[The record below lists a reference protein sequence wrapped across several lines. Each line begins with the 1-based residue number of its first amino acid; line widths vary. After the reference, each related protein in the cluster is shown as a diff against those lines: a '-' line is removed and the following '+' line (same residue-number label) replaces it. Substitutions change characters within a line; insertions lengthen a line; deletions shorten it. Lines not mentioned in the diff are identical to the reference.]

1 MSGGPDRLEVH
12 KFGGT
17 SLADAARLDGAARL
31 LQDALSRARCVGV
44 VSAMAGVTDRLIE
57 AAGLASRGDLPAA
70 HAAAEALRA
79 RHHAALDTLGGPS
92 EVREELER
100 LAGELEDLLRAVAL
114 LGDLTPRTRDRILAV
129 GEKLN
134 ARLFACALRRR
145 GVAAVPRDADGFLET
160 DGRFGEASALPGLT
174 DRTVAAA
181 LRPHLERGEVPVVS
195 GFMGR
200 APDGA
205 TTTLGRG
212 GTDLTATLVAAALR
226 ADEVVLWSDVDG
238 VFTADPRVVPQARVV
253 AQLNYREAAELSFYG
268 AKVLHQRTMIPVA
281 PLGIPVRSRNTLQPA
296 AEGTVVDGRFTPG
309 SHPVK
314 AISAVRDQCLLSL
327 EGKGMAGVPGV
338 AARVFSALAGTGIS
352 VTMISQSSSESS
364 ICLAIPERDAA
375 RAEAVL
381 KEAFRPDL
389 SRGDVEEIGV
399 RRGVAL
405 LAAVG
410 LGMAHRPG
418 VAGRIFTA
426 LGAQRINILAI
437 AQGSSE
443 LNVSLAVDAAQADS
457 AVRAVHDAFGLHR
470 QDTGVETADGLEL
483 MLLGCG
489 KVGRA
494 LVEQV
499 LDRHTHFFE
508 RFGLRARIVAVADRG
523 GYLLRPA
530 GLGRDELEVALK
542 AKAEGRP
549 LSVIA
554 GARPAARS
562 LEMVQAALAF
572 RLARPVL
579 VDVSDAE
586 DAGEA
591 FTAALRG
598 GADVVTANKKP
609 LAGPLEAF
617 EALQTAVRETG
628 RILRA
633 EATVGAGLPVVDTLD
648 MLLATGDRLLSA
660 EGCLSGT
667 LGFVMDRLEAGI
679 AFSEAVREAVER
691 GYTEPDPVV
700 DLSGVDVARKAA
712 ILARLS
718 GLAAPPTTPPAEGL
732 VDPGLAGLPV
742 AELLRR
748 LAAYDEPLRRRVAE
762 ARQNGQ
768 VLRYVARVAP
778 GEVHVGPQAVPA
790 DSPLGLLRGSDNMIV
805 FRSERYRD
813 RPLVVSGPG
822 AGVGVTAMGVLG
834 DVLRIAAERR

>member
-1 MSGGPDRLEVH
+1 MGRIEVH

-17 SLADAARLDGAARL
+17 SLADAVRLDGAAQIL
-31 LQDALSRARCVGV
+31 HAALHRARCVGV

-57 AAGLASRGDLPAA
+57 AAGLAARGD
-70 HAAAEALRA
+70 HAAAHEAALALRE
-79 RHHAALDTLGGPS
+79 RHRAALDSLGGTPD
-92 EVREELER
+92 VRDELER
-100 LAGELEDLLRAVAL
+100 LAGELLDLLRAVSL
-114 LGDLTPRTRDRILAV
+114 LEDLTPRSRDRILAV

-134 ARLFACALRRR
+134 ARLFALALRRR
-145 GVAAVPRDADGFLET
+145 GVPAVARDADLFLET

-181 LRPHLERGEVPVVS
+181 LLPHLEKGEVPVVA

-212 GTDLTATLVAAALR
+212 GTDLTATLVGAALH

-238 VFTADPRVVPQARVV
+238 VFSADPRVVPQARVV

-281 PLGIPVRSRNTLQPA
+281 PLGIPVRSRNTLQPDA
-296 AEGTVVDGRFTPG
+296 VGTVVDGRFTPG

-338 AARVFSALAGTGIS
+338 AARLFSALAGAGIS

-375 RAEAVL
+375 RAEAAL

-426 LGAQRINILAI
+426 LGRHRINILAI

-443 LNVSLAVDAAQADS
+443 LNVSLAVDAGEAD
-457 AVRAVHDAFGLHR
+457 AALRTVHESFGLHR

-489 KVGRA
+489 RVGRA

-499 LDRHTHFFE
+499 LDRHTHVFQ

-542 AKAEGRP
+542 AKAEGRS
-549 LSVIA
+549 LSTIT
-554 GARPAARS
+554 GAHPAARS
-562 LEMVQAALAF
+562 VEMVQAALGF
-572 RLARPVL
+572 RLSRPVL

-586 DAGEA
+586 DAAEA
-591 FTAALRG
+591 FAAALRG

-609 LAGPLEAF
+609 LAGPLHVF
-617 EALQTAVRETG
+617 EGLQAAVRETG

-633 EATVGAGLPVVDTLD
+633 EATVGAGLPVVDTLEI
-648 MLLATGDRLLSA
+648 LLATGDRLLSA

-667 LGFVMDRLEAGI
+667 LGFVMDRLEAGVR
-679 AFSEAVREAVER
+679 FSDAVREAVER
-691 GYTEPDPVV
+691 GYTEPDPVL

-718 GLAAPPTTPPAEGL
+718 GLAAPADTPPAVGL
-732 VDPGLAGLPV
+732 VDPTLAGLPV

-748 LAAYDEPLRRRVAE
+748 LLAYDEPLARRVAE
-762 ARQNGQ
+762 AREAGQ

-778 GEVHVGPQAVPA
+778 GEVTVGPQAVPA

-805 FRSERYRD
+805 FRSERYHD

-822 AGVGVTAMGVLG
+822 AGVHVTAMGVLG